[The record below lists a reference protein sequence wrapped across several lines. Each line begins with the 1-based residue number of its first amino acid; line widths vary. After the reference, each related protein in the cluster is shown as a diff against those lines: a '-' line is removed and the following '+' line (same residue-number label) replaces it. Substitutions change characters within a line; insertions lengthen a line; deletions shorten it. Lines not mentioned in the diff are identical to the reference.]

1 MDIEVL
7 GQQNVSPTVI
17 KVIGAGGGGSN
28 AVNRMIACGLENV
41 EFIVANTDV
50 QALNYSN
57 ATQKIPIG
65 SKLTGGLGAGGK
77 PEIGEKA
84 AQEDTETIKEI
95 LKGANMVFVTA
106 GMGGGTG
113 TGAAPVIAKIA
124 REQGALTV
132 GVVTKPFEYEGKVK
146 MALAEEG
153 IKKLKAAVDT
163 LIVIPNQNLLKIVD
177 KKTPIKEAYRMAD
190 DVLRQGVQC
199 ISDLITKPG
208 FVNVDFADVKTTM
221 ENKGDAIMGS
231 GIGKDEN
238 RAVDAATNAINNP
251 LLEDSRIDG
260 AKNILISITGDD
272 SLSLVETEEIAKIVT
287 ATADDDALIITG
299 TAIDQNMNGEILVS
313 VIATG
318 FNSDSRSTKIT
329 ERDAIPAPIP
339 EKSPVKDDKN
349 EFFSR
354 TEWIRLSGGG
364 TEAKPGQPS
373 RLAGQRT
380 FADDLD
386 RPACERKGRP
396 STINIG
402 QKNN

>member
-41 EFIVANTDV
+41 DFIVANTDV

-57 ATQKIPIG
+57 APQKIPIG

-95 LKGANMVFVTA
+95 LKGSNMVFVTA

-153 IKKLKAAVDT
+153 IKKLRAAVDT

-177 KKTPIKEAYRMAD
+177 KKTPIKEAYKMAD

-238 RAVDAATNAINNP
+238 RAVDAATAAISNP

-272 SLSLVETEEIAKIVT
+272 SLSLVETEEIARIIT

-318 FNSDSRSTKIT
+318 FNSDTRTTKSI
-329 ERDAIPAPIP
+329 EREAIAPVIP
-339 EKSPVKDDKN
+339 EKQSVKDDKN
-349 EFFSR
+349 EVVR
-354 TEWIRLSGGG
+354 RDEWIRLAGGG
-364 TEAKPGQPS
+364 SETKSSQPS
-373 RLAGQRT
+373 LLAGQGS
-380 FADDLD
+380 FSDDLD
-386 RPACERKGRP
+386 RPACERRARP
-396 STINIG
+396 SIINLG
-402 QKNN
+402 SKNN

>member
-7 GQQNVSPTVI
+7 SQQNVSPTVI

-57 ATQKIPIG
+57 ASQKIGIG

-124 REQGALTV
+124 RDQGALTV
-132 GVVTKPFEYEGKVK
+132 GVVTKPFDYEGKVK

-153 IKKLKAAVDT
+153 IRKLRAAVDT

-231 GIGKDEN
+231 GLGKGEN
-238 RAVDAATNAINNP
+238 RAVDAATAAINNP
-251 LLEDSRIDG
+251 LLEDSRIEG

-272 SLSLVETEEIAKIVT
+272 SLSLVETEEIAKIIT
-287 ATADDDALIITG
+287 ATADPEALIITG
-299 TAIDQNMNGEILVS
+299 TAIDQNMNEEVLVS

-318 FNSDSRSTKIT
+318 FNADFRTNKAT
-329 ERDAIPAPIP
+329 DRDIIADAVK
-339 EKSPVKDDKN
+339 EKQVPVQDDKN
-349 EFFSR
+349 EVFSR
-354 TEWIRLSGGG
+354 NEWIRLSGGG
-364 TEAKPGQPS
+364 TESKSGQPS

-396 STINIG
+396 TINLTP
-402 QKNN
+402 KNN

>member
-41 EFIVANTDV
+41 DFIVANTDV

-57 ATQKIPIG
+57 APQKIPIG

-95 LKGANMVFVTA
+95 LKGSNMVFVTA

-153 IKKLKAAVDT
+153 IKKLRAAVDT

-177 KKTPIKEAYRMAD
+177 KKTPIKEAYKMAD

-238 RAVDAATNAINNP
+238 RAVDAATAAISNP

-272 SLSLVETEEIAKIVT
+272 SLSLVETEEIARIIT

-318 FNSDSRSTKIT
+318 FNSDTRTTK
-329 ERDAIPAPIP
+329 AIDREAIVPVIP
-339 EKSPVKDDKN
+339 EKQSVKDDKN
-349 EFFSR
+349 EVFKR
-354 TEWIRLSGGG
+354 DEWIRLAGGG
-364 TEAKPGQPS
+364 SEAKSNQQS
-373 RLAGQRT
+373 RLAGQGSFT
-380 FADDLD
+380 DDLD
-386 RPACERKGRP
+386 RPACERRARP
-396 STINIG
+396 STISLG
-402 QKNN
+402 SKNN